1 LLKKEEFMASS
12 VSILDILTALEPTG
26 FSSPNASIVLG
37 AVASSFIITMGA
49 LFVYGYKE
57 RVLEYNK
64 REKVLADILSQLESP
79 ANEQVHSTKTWDTG
93 IGPNFEKVDWLAS
106 KWNAYRSQCWEKN
119 NEIASLSD
127 AEDYFSMVEPPPKGF
142 SSQVAGILTS
152 IGILGTFIG
161 ITVGLGKI
169 GMDMGSGSA
178 GEMQSAMSSLISS
191 LGVSFRTSIWGLISS
206 MTITALSNKAESR
219 LETQRQRLVTWLNE
233 TMPQKSERALMVEQ
247 SELAEKQLL
256 MTKKHIDATEG
267 IGDII
272 ASKIEEAINGP
283 KGLKGSIDKM
293 VEIISESQSE
303 GLDRL
308 VNEFMDQMKDSMNAD
323 FSELGGA
330 LRDMADSNKGFQVSM
345 SKLIDHLQGAT
356 NNQGAAAEQMQ
367 EALRN
372 AAMSIAEMKDSLG
385 SLGNVSGDIQEA
397 AVAMQKVMAK
407 QMNQSASQQSTID
420 NMMGGM
426 NEQTDLMMASHKEIT
441 EAGTAISKKFSSL
454 AEALEGLVVWHDR
467 VKGSLDKQIGSF
479 LTTIDAQERIA
490 SKMAEER
497 DAVLA
502 SVRQLSF
509 AQADLAPAA
518 KAISGAGESV
528 KKASDSLFSTEKSLR
543 HLTKSI
549 TDATSDLTDRQ
560 IQALDNY
567 QVIIKLLK
575 QLDRK

>member
-1 LLKKEEFMASS
+1 MASS

-26 FSSPNASIVLG
+26 FSSPNPSIVLG
-37 AVASSFIITMGA
+37 AVASGFILTMGA

-57 RVLEYNK
+57 KVIEYNK
-64 REKVLADILSQLESP
+64 REKILADLLAQLESP
-79 ANEQVHSTKTWDTG
+79 ANEQVTSAKTWDTS

-106 KWNAYRSQCWEKN
+106 KWHAYRSQCWEKN
-119 NEIASLSD
+119 NHIASLSD
-127 AEDYFSMVEPPPKGF
+127 AEDYFSIVEPPPKGF
-142 SSQVAGILTS
+142 SSQISGILTS

-169 GMDMGSGSA
+169 GMDMGSGSSS
-178 GEMQSAMSSLISS
+178 EMQGAMTSLISS

-206 MTITALSNKAESR
+206 MIITALSNKSESR

-247 SELAEKQLL
+247 SDLAEKQLQ
-256 MTKKHIDATEG
+256 MTKKQIDATNG
-267 IGDII
+267 IGDTI
-272 ASKIEEAINGP
+272 ANKIEEAINGP

-293 VEIISESQSE
+293 VEVISESQND
-303 GLDRL
+303 GMDRL
-308 VNEFMDQMKDSMNAD
+308 VNEFMKQMKDSMNAD
-323 FSELGGA
+323 FGELGGA
-330 LRDMADSNKGFQVSM
+330 LREMADSNKGFQISM
-345 SKLIDHLQGAT
+345 SKLVDHLQGAT
-356 NNQGAAAEQMQ
+356 SNQGAAAEQMQ

-385 SLGNVSGDIQEA
+385 SLGNVSGDIQDA

-407 QMNQSASQQSTID
+407 QMNQSSTQQDTISS
-420 NMMGGM
+420 MMDGM
-426 NEQTDLMMASHKEIT
+426 NDQTTSMMASHKEIT
-441 EAGTAISKKFSSL
+441 AAGEAITKKFSGL

-467 VKGSLDKQIGSF
+467 VKGSLEKQIGSF

-509 AQADLAPAA
+509 AQANLTPAA
-518 KAISGAGESV
+518 KSIAGAGDSV

>member
-1 LLKKEEFMASS
+1 
-12 VSILDILTALEPTG
+12 
-26 FSSPNASIVLG
+26 
-37 AVASSFIITMGA
+37 
-49 LFVYGYKE
+49 
-57 RVLEYNK
+57 
-64 REKVLADILSQLESP
+64 
-79 ANEQVHSTKTWDTG
+79 
-93 IGPNFEKVDWLAS
+93 
-106 KWNAYRSQCWEKN
+106 
-119 NEIASLSD
+119 
-127 AEDYFSMVEPPPKGF
+127 
-142 SSQVAGILTS
+142 
-152 IGILGTFIG
+152 
-161 ITVGLGKI
+161 
-169 GMDMGSGSA
+169 
-178 GEMQSAMSSLISS
+178 
-191 LGVSFRTSIWGLISS
+191 
-206 MTITALSNKAESR
+206 
-219 LETQRQRLVTWLNE
+219 
-233 TMPQKSERALMVEQ
+233 
-247 SELAEKQLL
+247 
-256 MTKKHIDATEG
+256 
-267 IGDII
+267 
-272 ASKIEEAINGP
+272 
-283 KGLKGSIDKM
+283 
-293 VEIISESQSE
+293 
-303 GLDRL
+303 
-308 VNEFMDQMKDSMNAD
+308 
-323 FSELGGA
+323 
-330 LRDMADSNKGFQVSM
+330 
-345 SKLIDHLQGAT
+345 
-356 NNQGAAAEQMQ
+356 
-367 EALRN
+367 
-372 AAMSIAEMKDSLG
+372 
-385 SLGNVSGDIQEA
+385 VSGDIQEA